1 MSIRKYKVTTE
12 YKEYKE
18 FIVSELEF
26 LENKNLVKYKSI
38 YKMSIIIKGC
48 SLSWNKDFII

>member
-26 LENKNLVKYKSI
+26 SGEQELSEIQEY
-38 YKMSIIIKGC
+38 IKC
-48 SLSWNKDFII
+48 P

>member
-18 FIVSELEF
+18 FIVSELE
-26 LENKNLVKYKSI
+26 LPENKNLAKYKNI
-38 YKMSIIIKGC
+38 YKLSIIIIMVFTF
-48 SLSWNKDFII
+48 LE